1 MKFALSNSQLVYRY
15 GAGGRRNII
24 VPADVGGAV
33 CTSWIQLIHSLK
45 APGFHPWAYEV
56 KTWFQS
62 LGFHIQ
68 LVPLLVGYADVG
80 ESEIPPGAT
89 FKLEVE
95 LLEVRSSST

>member
-1 MKFALSNSQLVYRY
+1 
-15 GAGGRRNII
+15 
-24 VPADVGGAV
+24 
-33 CTSWIQLIHSLK
+33 
-45 APGFHPWAYEV
+45 V